1 MMGEVKTW
9 TDKAEYIAVLKKE
22 IQVLKTRFDPNQEG
36 TGHFNTAIHVLQD
49 RVAELELDSIWP
61 FPNATT

>member
-1 MMGEVKTW
+1 MGEVKTW